1 VGPLSVSS
9 ATSVAPTSAGPTA
22 LSELPTPELVDAVV
36 RAGYAPTPLAELQL
50 RLGRHALPKVTSSI
64 RSGGILGHWRAAG
77 FGTKVDAALH
87 RHHSTEDIAQEAVM
101 EALSDLVAKILVPGL
116 WDPARGSLEAYFTAR
131 CVRAALNVYRRYRR
145 ARHDELVMEPEKMNN
160 SVIYLTG
167 NASQDPAE
175 IICQRDVAR
184 RAFEELSKRE
194 LAALELSVDGWSN
207 VEIADQLG
215 ISIESVRARLSRG
228 RRRLAARF
236 AEEDR
241 W

>member
-1 VGPLSVSS
+1 MGPLSVSS

-22 LSELPTPELVDAVV
+22 LSELPTPELVDAREAREVRGLVDAVV

-131 CVRAALNVYRRYRR
+131 CV
-145 ARHDELVMEPEKMNN
+145 N